1 MSSRRRPAE
10 TDHVSLETLGS
21 RLQEVLKVCA
31 DTPTAGPTVK
41 GRVRDPPY
49 HADAFSRHT
58 SGMSVA
64 DHVLT
69 ALKGLL
75 RQDGVSRSHPDFESK
90 LARSFNVKILQR
102 EFGREAVSNA
112 FARLAAEK
120 AAAASASEQ
129 AARRKARTPG
139 TAPLEN
145 ARAGK
150 VPAQKQPARS
160 PPAF

>member
-1 MSSRRRPAE
+1 
-10 TDHVSLETLGS
+10 
-21 RLQEVLKVCA
+21 
-31 DTPTAGPTVK
+31 
-41 GRVRDPPY
+41 
-49 HADAFSRHT
+49 
-58 SGMSVA
+58 MSVA

-75 RQDGVSRSHPDFESK
+75 RKDRVSRSHPDFESK

-102 EFGREAVSNA
+102 EFGRVAVSNA
-112 FARLAAEK
+112 FARLAAEN